1 MKYVH
6 WYVQREL
13 AAFKLNN
20 IDIYAGIMLYIPFV
34 NFRMWF
40 GG

>member
-13 AAFKLNN
+13 AAFKLNH
-20 IDIYAGIMLYIPFV
+20 IAGIMLYIPW
-34 NFRMWF
+34 RLR
-40 GG
+40 